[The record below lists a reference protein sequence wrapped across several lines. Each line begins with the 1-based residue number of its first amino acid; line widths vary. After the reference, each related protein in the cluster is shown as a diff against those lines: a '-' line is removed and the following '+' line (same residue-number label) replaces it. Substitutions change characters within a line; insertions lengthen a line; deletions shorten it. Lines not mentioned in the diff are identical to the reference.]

1 MRLCVTGGAGYIG
14 SIVAQSLVDGGH
26 QVTVIDNLCTG
37 HRAAVPKGC
46 RFVEGD
52 VRDGDALDRAIGEGV
67 DAVLHFSALSVVPD
81 SVKDPVTY
89 FDNNVGGSI
98 RLLERMQSA
107 GVRRIVFSSS
117 AAVYGNP
124 ESLPILETA
133 PCRPVNP
140 YGYSKLVVESMMEAC
155 RAAWGLEY
163 VALRYFNAGGS
174 TELHGEHHE
183 PESHLIP
190 VVLDTVMG
198 KRRKFMIF
206 GDDYD
211 TPDGTC
217 IRDYIHVRDLAAAHV
232 LALGAM
238 SSGFSGAVNLGSS
251 EPFTVRDVVDT
262 VQRVTGKPVD
272 CEMGPRR
279 PGDPPALLASS
290 RRAEEVL
297 GWRKKE
303 SSLEQIVR
311 SAYEWR
317 LRHPDGYPF

>member
-14 SIVAQSLVDGGH
+14 SVVAQSLVDDGH
-26 QVTVIDNLCTG
+26 DVTVIDNLSTG
-37 HRAAVPKGC
+37 HRAAVPRRC

-52 VRDGDALDRAIGEGV
+52 IRDGDALDRALGEGV

-89 FDNNVGGSI
+89 FDNNIGGTI

-107 GVRRIVFSSS
+107 GIRRIVFSSS

-124 ESLPILETA
+124 DSLPIVETA

-140 YGYSKLVVESMMEAC
+140 YGFSKLVVESMMEAC
-155 RAAWGLEY
+155 RTAWGLEF

-174 TELHGEHHE
+174 TEIHGEHHE
-183 PESHLIP
+183 PETHLIP

-198 KRRKFMIF
+198 KRRKFVIF

-232 LALGAM
+232 LALEAM
-238 SSGFSGAVNLGSS
+238 KRGFAGAVNLGSS
-251 EPFTVRDVVDT
+251 EPFTVRDVIET
-262 VQRVTGKPVD
+262 VQRVTGKSVD
-272 CEMGPRR
+272 CEIGPRR
-279 PGDPPALLASS
+279 PGDPPALVASS
-290 RRAEEVL
+290 RHAEEIL

-303 SSLEQIVR
+303 SSLEEIVR
-311 SAYEWR
+311 TAYEWR
-317 LRHPDGYPF
+317 LHHPDGYPF

>member
-14 SIVAQSLVDGGH
+14 SVVAQALVEDGH
-26 QVTVIDNLCTG
+26 EVTVIDNLCTG

-52 VRDGDALDRAIGEGV
+52 VRDGDALDRALGGGM

-89 FDNNVGGSI
+89 FDNNIGGTI
-98 RLLERMQSA
+98 RLLDRMQVS
-107 GVRRIVFSSS
+107 GIKRIVFSSS
-117 AAVYGNP
+117 ASVYGDP
-124 ESLPILETA
+124 ETLPIVETA

-140 YGYSKLVVESMMEAC
+140 YGYSKLVVETMLEAC
-155 RAAWGLEY
+155 RTAWGLEF
-163 VALRYFNAGGS
+163 VSLRYFNAGGS

-183 PESHLIP
+183 PETHLIP
-190 VVLDTVMG
+190 VVLDTANC
-198 KRRKFMIF
+198 KRQKFTIF
-206 GDDYD
+206 GNDYD
-211 TPDGTC
+211 TSDGTC
-217 IRDYIHVRDLAAAHV
+217 VRDYIHVYDLAVAHI
-232 LALGAM
+232 LALEAM
-238 SSGFSGAVNLGSS
+238 KKGFSGALNLGSS
-251 EPFTVRDVVDT
+251 EPFTVLQVVET
-262 VQRVTGKPVD
+262 VERVTGKPVGR
-272 CEMGPRR
+272 EMGPRR

-297 GWRKKE
+297 GWKKTR
-303 SSLEQIVR
+303 SSLEDIVR